1 MAPFEL
7 MRVSLAQEERGT
19 AVLPLDGDGDPVE
32 LPEGGTISVALAFRV
47 GEAVDGLVFEETRR
61 YAGRVIATTRTTL
74 GGYRAGGP
82 YEVHLPPERLPVGRA
97 NCGVYEV
104 TGRFTDST
112 GRVIGRE
119 HHRFRLVH
127 QPVQQPV
134 RPTEPEPAASP
145 PRTSA
150 APPPATETPN
160 GPVAA

>member
-7 MRVSLAQEERGT
+7 TRVSLAQEERGT

-32 LPEGGTISVALAFRV
+32 LPEGGTLSLALAFRV

-61 YAGRVIATTRTTL
+61 YAGKVIGTTRTTL

-82 YEVHLPPERLPVGRA
+82 YEVHLPPERLPVGRT

-112 GRVIGRE
+112 GRVLGRE

-134 RPTEPEPAASP
+134 RAARP
-145 PRTSA
+145 PRTPA
-150 APPPATETPN
+150 APPPATDTPN
-160 GPVAA
+160 GPVPA

>member
-7 MRVSLAQEERGT
+7 TRVSLAQEEQGT
-19 AVLPLDGDGDPVE
+19 AALSLDGDGDPVE
-32 LPEGGTISVALAFRV
+32 VPEGGTMSVALAFRV

-61 YAGRVIATTRTTL
+61 YAGRVIGTTRTAL

-112 GRVIGRE
+112 GRVLGRE
-119 HHRFRLVH
+119 QHRFRLVH
-127 QPVQQPV
+127 QPV
-134 RPTEPEPAASP
+134 RRSGRSAGPERAAPP
-145 PRTSA
+145 PRAPA
-150 APPPATETPN
+150 APPPATEAPD
-160 GPVAA
+160 GPVPA